1 MPIQSIN
8 PTTEEILETYT
19 ELTEEEVDAKLDVA
33 HRAFE
38 AWKLT
43 SFDVRK
49 ERMLELARLLR
60 SNKTN
65 LAELITLEMGQ
76 PITQALAQVEKCAW
90 VCEYYA
96 ENAERILAPA
106 TVKTDA
112 SESYIRF
119 DPMGVVFAIM
129 PWNYPLWQVFRFI
142 APAAMAGNVGLLKH
156 ASNVPACALAIEK
169 LFEKADFPE
178 GVFQTLLMSASK
190 VEHVIQDARV
200 AAVTLT
206 GSEAAGKKVGAQ
218 AGESLKKSVL
228 ELGGSDAFIVLEDAD
243 VEEAAKV
250 GATARLQNCGQSC
263 VAAKRFI
270 LVESIA
276 EKFLATFKTEFENI
290 KVGDP
295 MHEETQMGPLVSAG
309 SLKEIESQVQAALDA
324 GAELITGGNRLDRK
338 GFFYAP
344 TILTNITRDVPV
356 YDQEVFGPVALVII
370 VQDEQEAIRVANDV
384 PFGLG
389 SSLWTTDKEKAKE
402 IAAKLETG
410 GVFINSLY
418 KSDPR
423 LPFGG
428 VKKSGYGRELSEYG
442 IKEFVNVKTV
452 WVK

>member
-19 ELTEEEVDAKLDVA
+19 ELTEDEIDEKIDIA

-38 AWKLT
+38 AWKRT
-43 SFDVRK
+43 SFEVRK

-60 SNKTN
+60 SNN
-65 LAELITLEMGQ
+65 AELAKLITLEMGQ

-96 ENAERILAPA
+96 GNAEKFLAPE
-106 TVKTDA
+106 VVETDA

-142 APAAMAGNVGLLKH
+142 APAAMAGNVGILKH
-156 ASNVPACALAIEK
+156 ASSVPACALAIEK
-169 LFEKADFPE
+169 LFEKADFPQ
-178 GVFQTLLMSASK
+178 GIFQTLLMSASN
-190 VEHVIQDARV
+190 VEHVIQDSRV

-206 GSEAAGKKVGAQ
+206 GSEVAGRKVGAQ
-218 AGESLKKSVL
+218 AGEALKKSVL
-228 ELGGSDAFIVLEDAD
+228 ELGGSDAFIVLEDANI
-243 VEEAAKV
+243 EEAAKA
-250 GATARLQNCGQSC
+250 GAQARLQNCGQSC
-263 VAAKRFI
+263 IAGKRFI

-276 EKFLATFKTEFENI
+276 EKFLTLFKKEFESI

-295 MHEETQMGPLVSAG
+295 MEADTQMGPLVSKK
-309 SLKEIESQVQAALDA
+309 SLEEIDSQVQEAIRA
-324 GAELITGGNRLDRK
+324 GAELITGGKRLPRK

-344 TILTNITRDVPV
+344 TILSNITRDVPV
-356 YDQEVFGPVALVII
+356 YDQEVFGPVALVIL

-384 PFGLG
+384 PYGLG
-389 SSLWTTDKEKAKE
+389 SSLWTEDREKAKE
-402 IAAKLETG
+402 IASKLETG
-410 GVFINSLY
+410 GVFVNSLF

-442 IKEFVNVKTV
+442 IKEFVMVKTV
-452 WVK
+452 WMK

>member
-8 PTTEEILETYT
+8 PATEEIIENYP
-19 ELTEEEVDAKLDVA
+19 ELSEDEVDAKLDVA

-38 AWKLT
+38 AWKCT
-43 SFDVRK
+43 SFDFRR

-60 SNKTN
+60 SNKEN
-65 LAELITLEMGQ
+65 LAQIATVEMGK
-76 PITQALAQVEKCAW
+76 PITQSRAEVEKCAW

-96 ENAERILAPA
+96 NEAERILQPEKVEA
-106 TVKTDA
+106 DG
-112 SESYIRF
+112 SESAIHF
-119 DPMGVVFAIM
+119 DPMGVIFAIM
-129 PWNYPLWQVFRFI
+129 PWNYPYWQVFRFI
-142 APAAMAGNVGLLKH
+142 APAAMAGNVGVLKH
-156 ASNVPACALAIEK
+156 ASNVPGCALAIEK

-190 VEHVIQDARV
+190 VEHVIQDSRV

-206 GSEAAGKKVGAQ
+206 GSETAGKKVGAQ
-218 AGESLKKSVL
+218 AGEALKKSVL

-250 GATARLQNCGQSC
+250 GAQARLQNCGQSC

-276 EKFLATFKTEFENI
+276 EKFLSAFKKEFENI

-295 MHEETQMGPLVSAG
+295 MNEETQMGPLVNAG
-309 SLKEIESQVQAALDA
+309 SLKEIESQVQSALAA
-324 GAELITGGNRLDRK
+324 GAELVTGGKRLDQK

-344 TILTNITRDVPV
+344 TILKNITRDVPV

-370 VQDEQEAIRVANDV
+370 VEDEQEAVRIANDV
-384 PFGLG
+384 PYGLG
-389 SSLWTTDKEKAKE
+389 GSLWTRDIEKAKE
-402 IAAKLETG
+402 VASKLETG
-410 GVFINSLY
+410 GIFINSMF

-428 VKKSGYGRELSEYG
+428 VKKSGYGRELSHYG
-442 IKEFVNVKTV
+442 IKEFVNIKTV
-452 WVK
+452 WVQ

>member
-8 PTTEEILETYT
+8 PATEEIIENYP
-19 ELTEEEVDAKLDVA
+19 ELSEDEVDAKLDVA

-38 AWKLT
+38 AWKCT
-43 SFDVRK
+43 SFDFRR

-60 SNKTN
+60 SNKEN
-65 LAELITLEMGQ
+65 LAQIATVEMGK
-76 PITQALAQVEKCAW
+76 PITQSRAEVEKCAW

-96 ENAERILAPA
+96 NEAERILQPEK
-106 TVKTDA
+106 VDA
-112 SESYIRF
+112 DGSESAIHF
-119 DPMGVVFAIM
+119 DPMGVIFAIM
-129 PWNYPLWQVFRFI
+129 PWNYPYWQVFRFI
-142 APAAMAGNVGLLKH
+142 APAAMAGNVGVLKH
-156 ASNVPACALAIEK
+156 ASNVPGCALAIEK

-190 VEHVIQDARV
+190 VEHVIQDSRV

-206 GSEAAGKKVGAQ
+206 GSETAGKKVGAQ
-218 AGESLKKSVL
+218 AGEALKKSVL

-250 GATARLQNCGQSC
+250 GAQARLQNCGQSC

-276 EKFLATFKTEFENI
+276 EKFLSAFKKEFENI

-295 MHEETQMGPLVSAG
+295 MNEETQMGPLVNAG
-309 SLKEIESQVQAALDA
+309 SLKEIESQVQNAIAS
-324 GAELITGGNRLDRK
+324 GAELLTGGKRLDQK

-344 TILTNITRDVPV
+344 TILKNITRDVPV

-370 VQDEQEAIRVANDV
+370 VEDEQEAVRIANDV
-384 PFGLG
+384 PYGLG
-389 SSLWTTDKEKAKE
+389 GSLWTRDIEKAKE
-402 IAAKLETG
+402 VASKLETG
-410 GVFINSLY
+410 GIFINSMF

-428 VKKSGYGRELSEYG
+428 VKKSGYGRELSHYG
-442 IKEFVNVKTV
+442 IKEFVNIKTV
-452 WVK
+452 WVQ